1 MIILQ
6 SHPPFFFNADTKE
19 KKLVL
24 LKIKKPGP
32 LLMICFE
39 YFPLEI
45 PETPRK
51 LEPPLPF
58 MRLCIKPDYL
68 FLGGGGVDAVVKWS
82 KHGLKKKK
90 ASPVHHHGT
99 PSRGSF

>member
-6 SHPPFFFNADTKE
+6 SHPPSFFNADTKE

-68 FLGGGGVDAVVKWS
+68 FFRGGGGGVE
-82 KHGLKKKK
+82 
-90 ASPVHHHGT
+90 
-99 PSRGSF
+99 